1 MIIDVVP
8 QCDVLGYLFLHKSVE
23 SHACQFAKEADEQAT
38 AMYPK
43 NKTKKGLTHVGSK
56 LDCLKLK
63 ERNNVSCIA
72 IQDKSIVQ
80 TNQSSLINKIK

>member
-1 MIIDVVP
+1 LIIDVVP

-43 NKTKKGLTHVGSK
+43 KKNKEGSHTRR
-56 LDCLKLK
+56 LK
-63 ERNNVSCIA
+63 A
-72 IQDKSIVQ
+72 
-80 TNQSSLINKIK
+80 